1 MKCDILIVGAGMAG
15 AAAAHELAGAY
26 AGGGRVILL
35 EGESR
40 PGYHST
46 GRSAALYEP
55 GFGNATVRAFN
66 VASAGFL
73 KSPPPGFA
81 DRPLM
86 TRRGEL
92 TISDGDHRADLDRVL
107 ALDGWGGHEI
117 REISPERALAMI
129 PILRPAQIRWAAHEP
144 DVMDMDVN
152 AIHQGFLKGFAARG
166 GRLLCDAPVRRI
178 ERRRGGWR
186 LEARAEIFEARIV
199 VNAAGAWADGVARMA
214 GLPALGL
221 QPKRR
226 TAAILPGP
234 EGLDIHDWPVLGV
247 AGEDAYFKPEAGKL
261 LVSPGDATPVE
272 PQDVQPE
279 ELDVAILVDW
289 LESKTTL
296 NVRRVER
303 RWAGLRT
310 FAPDDSPVLGE
321 DPAAP
326 GFWWLAGQGGYGIMM
341 AESLARSLARLML
354 RGELP
359 DDIRALGVAPAAIAP
374 QRLRG

>member
-1 MKCDILIVGAGMAG
+1 MKSDILIIGAGMAG
-15 AAAAHELAGAY
+15 AAAAYELAGA
-26 AGGGRVILL
+26 GGRSVILL

-55 GFGNATVRAFN
+55 GFGNPTVQAFN
-66 VASAGFL
+66 VASADFL

-81 DRPLM
+81 ERPLM
-86 TRRGEL
+86 TRRGE
-92 TISDGDHRADLDRVL
+92 INICDGDHRADLDRVL
-107 ALDGWGGHEI
+107 ALDGLGGHEI

-129 PILRPAQIRWAAHEP
+129 PILRPAQIRWAASEP

-152 AIHQGFLKGFAARG
+152 AIHHGFLRGFAARG

-178 ERRRGGWR
+178 ERRQGGWR
-186 LEARAEIFEARIV
+186 LEAGAEIFEASIV
-199 VNAAGAWADGVARMA
+199 VNAAGAWADSVAGLAGVA
-214 GLPALGL
+214 PLGL

-234 EGLDIHDWPVLGV
+234 EGFDIHDWPVLGV

-272 PQDVQPE
+272 PHDVQPE

-289 LESKTTL
+289 FESKTTMT
-296 NVRRVER
+296 VRRVER

-310 FAPDDSPVLGE
+310 FAPDGSPVLGE
-321 DPAAP
+321 DPMAP

-341 AESLARSLARLML
+341 AESLGRSLARLML
-354 RGELP
+354 RADLP
-359 DDIRALGVAPAAIAP
+359 EDVRALGVTPAAVAP
-374 QRLRG
+374 HRLRG